1 MLLLR
6 SQLSKTSYHTSD
18 LLLFDSSIVRVNNPL
33 RKIIC
38 SLDKIKS
45 KLFHHC
51 LESLQ
56 TYIVINHI
64 CKEKKTSISNVI
76 FLLFI

>member
-6 SQLSKTSYHTSD
+6 SQLSKTLYRTSD
-18 LLLFDSSIVRVNNPL
+18 LLLFDFSIVCVNNSL

-56 TYIVINHI
+56 TYMVIYHI
-64 CKEKKTSISNVI
+64 CKEKNTLISNI
-76 FLLFI
+76 ICLLFI